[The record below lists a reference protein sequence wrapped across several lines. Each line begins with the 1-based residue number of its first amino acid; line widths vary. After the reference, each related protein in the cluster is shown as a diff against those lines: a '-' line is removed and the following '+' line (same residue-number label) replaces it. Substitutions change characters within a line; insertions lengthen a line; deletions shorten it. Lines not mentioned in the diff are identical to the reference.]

1 MGNLEAANTKVTE
14 LEKLI
19 EIEGDDEG
27 KMVEMARKVALV
39 KANESTLIRRFKISE
54 ENNNALTSGS
64 SNLKD
69 ELNKLQCH
77 YVKTIGELQRYKDMY
92 CFKIESL
99 QKSLEDSV
107 PGASLENANRQY
119 NEITAKYRDLLQKQQ
134 SQSLHVKNI
143 EDLQLQVQSYRDEKE
158 VYQKELTVSKEKIL
172 SLESLVNS
180 LGRNGPKEA
189 DSEIVKLSKQIATLE
204 VKELNERQKND
215 YVNNK
220 NQLLTGQ
227 LNNLETRYAE
237 LEEKFE
243 MISNV
248 NLE

>member
-1 MGNLEAANTKVTE
+1 M
-14 LEKLI
+14 
-19 EIEGDDEG
+19 
-27 KMVEMARKVALV
+27 
-39 KANESTLIRRFKISE
+39 
-54 ENNNALTSGS
+54 
-64 SNLKD
+64 
-69 ELNKLQCH
+69 NKLQCH

-99 QKSLEDSV
+99 QKSIEDSV
-107 PGASLENANRQY
+107 PLASLENANRQY

-172 SLESLVNS
+172 SLESLVSS

-220 NQLLTGQ
+220 NQCTELREFIICTM
-227 LNNLETRYAE
+227 YAH
-237 LEEKFE
+237 LIREEC
-243 MISNV
+243 
-248 NLE
+248 